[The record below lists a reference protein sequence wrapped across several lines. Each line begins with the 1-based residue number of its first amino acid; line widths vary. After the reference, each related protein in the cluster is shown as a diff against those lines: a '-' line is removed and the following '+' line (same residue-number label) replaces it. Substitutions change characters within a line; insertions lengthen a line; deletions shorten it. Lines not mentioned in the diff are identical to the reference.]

1 MPATH
6 PHIHGAW
13 LGGVLPAHE
22 TGDMWNEWATGA
34 GTASLLVGACH
45 GVTLLSREAR
55 KWAEWYDGRKPK

>member
-1 MPATH
+1 
-6 PHIHGAW
+6 
-13 LGGVLPAHE
+13 
-22 TGDMWNEWATGA
+22 MWNEWATGA